1 MHITVLKCSVPEQPI
16 TITNKPVATSKRPI
30 LPEPKGADNNFI

>member
-16 TITNKPVATSKRPI
+16 TITNKPAATSETYPARAR
-30 LPEPKGADNNFI
+30 GCR